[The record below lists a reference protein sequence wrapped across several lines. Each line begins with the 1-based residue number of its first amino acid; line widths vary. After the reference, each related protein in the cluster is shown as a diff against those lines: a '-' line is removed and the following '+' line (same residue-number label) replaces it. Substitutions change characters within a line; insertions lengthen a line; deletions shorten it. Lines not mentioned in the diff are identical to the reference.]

1 MSEDD
6 SLSLAQKA
14 YHTVTPGTR
23 PRTNSEMDSIGWTM
37 FLILVVLMVPFLPFI
52 AIVYV
57 LSKVFGYLNAQ
68 RGPSP

>member
-6 SLSLAQKA
+6 SSSLARKA
-14 YHTVTPGTR
+14 YHTVTPGSHMR
-23 PRTNSEMDSIGWTM
+23 PDSEMDSIGWTM
-37 FLILVVLMVPFLPFI
+37 FLILVVLLVPFLPFI

>member
-6 SLSLAQKA
+6 SPSLARQA
-14 YHTVTPGTR
+14 YRTVTPGSHTR
-23 PRTNSEMDSIGWTM
+23 PNSEMDSIGWTM
-37 FLILVVLMVPFLPFI
+37 FLLLIVLLVPFLPFI